1 MGSGR
6 LPPIWKFRHAPIS
19 FRAFWCTFLG
29 TISVTLKWQ
38 WKGKGGGGGTRT
50 LPSVH
55 YPPFFPHCPL
65 KKGDRVGKPYPLFHD
80 VKRARFAQRTS
91 PSVLCRKEACM
102 AGVWRGPGREERK
115 GYATFETQIQKI
127 KFYIWKKLDW
137 LRSWPYFECSMK
149 MKTA

>member
-1 MGSGR
+1 MKSEGSFEVRRCSPCDVKCNGLR
-6 LPPIWKFRHAPIS
+6 ASSPNLKIWTFR
-19 FRAFWCTFLG
+19 

-38 WKGKGGGGGTRT
+38 WKGKGGGGTRT

-102 AGVWRGPGREERK
+102 AGV
-115 GYATFETQIQKI
+115 
-127 KFYIWKKLDW
+127 
-137 LRSWPYFECSMK
+137 
-149 MKTA
+149 